1 KKPGSDS
8 TTATK
13 HDSDKAAAI
22 SSLDRAIDLLETFSE
37 AQPELTLT
45 EIVGKT
51 GYHKATVFRLLTSLR
66 HRLLLTKDDHTGK
79 YRLGLRMVAFA
90 DIAKAGN
97 NFIGQARN
105 AMLELRDE
113 TRQTIYLS
121 VRKGD
126 YRYDI
131 EQIQGLAETRLSILL
146 GEPKLLEIG
155 AAGRVMLA
163 CMSDEEVDGYFSRTR
178 KLRLA
183 STNVTSVKREVAEI
197 RKRGYG
203 ESLGHGGMTAIAAPL
218 WGVGNAPLGTIST
231 ILALDV
237 FKRDH
242 GRVAAALVARV
253 GALSQALGA
262 WIGEH
267 RQAANAA
274 AWKGRT

>member
-1 KKPGSDS
+1 MKKKPGSDTP
-8 TTATK
+8 TTTK
-13 HDSDKAAAI
+13 TADDSDKAAAI
-22 SSLDRAIDLLETFSE
+22 SSLDRAIDLLETFTE

-66 HRLLLTKDDHTGK
+66 HRLLLTKDDNTGK
-79 YRLGLRMVAFA
+79 YRIGLRMLAFA

-97 NFIGQARN
+97 NFVGQARR

-131 EQIQGLAETRLSILL
+131 EQIQGLAETRLSISL

-163 CMSDEEVDGYFSRTR
+163 CMKDEDVDGYFSRTR
-178 KLRLA
+178 KQRLA
-183 STNVTSVKREVAEI
+183 STNVAAVKREVAEI
-197 RKRGYG
+197 RHQGYG
-203 ESLGHGGMTAIAAPL
+203 ESLGNGGMTAIAAPL
-218 WGVGNAPLGTIST
+218 WGVGNVPLGTVSM

-242 GRVAAALVARV
+242 GRMAAALVARV

-262 WIGEH
+262 SV
-267 RQAANAA
+267 
-274 AWKGRT
+274 K